1 MQTTLQRNASSVYS
15 GSTQFSKVSECVLD
29 LQKVFQGFRSGINLS
44 AMPKESS
51 WRLDHLYQDPLVQIF
66 MVFTSMVQKTTH
78 KHAHTKAQGDLRLNS
93 QTYFIWGISSPLSG
107 GAFLSPSTPRGVSY
121 ASIYAFLS
129 SKQWIQNIPPWPIGN
144 LAIYPVPAAPRW

>member
-29 LQKVFQGFRSGINLS
+29 LQKVFQGFKSGINLS

-51 WRLDHLYQDPLVQIF
+51 WRLDHLCKDPLVQIF

-93 QTYFIWGISSPLSG
+93 QTYFMRDQFTTFWRCLPLSIHSKG
-107 GAFLSPSTPRGVSY
+107 
-121 ASIYAFLS
+121 S
-129 SKQWIQNIPPWPIGN
+129 SVM
-144 LAIYPVPAAPRW
+144 LLFMLF